1 MKTSD
6 KILLY
11 STLSAVGLFIATD
24 LLQFAKYRSGDILD
38 FKALQQRDYS
48 RHSLA
53 GIQWLVLDGPIRST
67 LRPSENDSLE
77 FDVNRMQ
84 EEQVDWVRRGDTL
97 TISAGGIRLRDAHDN
112 WFSFEDYVAV
122 RVYSP
127 QLKGIRVN
135 NGIVSLDNEVNRPDL
150 SAHFVIDSTVLWVG
164 GYDRDSDKV
173 YSVEPW
179 DTISV
184 RGVNSSFILNK
195 QAHVKELGLVMDG
208 RSEVTDRLA
217 AVDGGFIQGDSNT
230 VIHLRG
236 RNFEKVRLVKA
247 GRSSP

>member
-48 RHSLA
+48 RHVLA

-67 LRPSENDSLE
+67 LRPGENDSLE
-77 FDVNRMQ
+77 FDVNKLQ
-84 EEQVDWVRRGDTL
+84 EGHLDWVRRGDTL
-97 TISAGGIRLRDAHDN
+97 ILSAKGIRLRTAHDN
-112 WFSFEDYVAV
+112 WLAFEDYVAV

-127 QLKGIRVN
+127 QLKGVYAN
-135 NGIVSLDNEVNRPDL
+135 NGHVSLDNEARRAGL
-150 SAHFVIDSTVLWVG
+150 SAHFVIDSTLLWIG
-164 GYDRDSDKV
+164 AYDRDSDEV

-195 QAHVKELGLVMDG
+195 QAHVKELGLVLDG
-208 RSEVTDRLA
+208 RSEVTDRLSV
-217 AVDGGFIQGDSNT
+217 VDTGFIQGDSNT
-230 VIHLRG
+230 VIQLRG
-236 RNFEKVRLVKA
+236 KNFDKIRLSRA